1 MDNKHIINTMVEIAK
16 IARKTEN
23 RVVFCLAFLILSS
36 RMALFLN
43 SNIFPPYSKNRGLAS
58 PIIFKYTIPKPS

>member
-1 MDNKHIINTMVEIAK
+1 MDNKHKINTIVEIAK
-16 IARKTEN
+16 IARKTEK
-23 RVVFCLAFLILSS
+23 RVVFFFAILILSS
-36 RMALFLN
+36 RMVLFLN